1 MTNLVELYPKLITD
15 DVYTFEFTT
24 EQLSILNLGLKTLK
38 TQREISLRCITKKR
52 LDENQTDDQR
62 RSRKKKSNMVLLTTL
77 APPPLPEPI
86 IQPVV
91 NHLEEVVKAAEVVK
105 TKVKTLRKKKLVVSN
120 E

>member
-15 DVYTFEFTT
+15 DVYTFEFTK
-24 EQLSILNLGLKTLK
+24 EELCLINLGLKTLK

-52 LDENQTDDQR
+52 IDENQTDDQR

-77 APPPLPEPI
+77 APIVVEVI
-86 IQPVV
+86 REPVV

-105 TKVKTLRKKKLVVSN
+105 TQVKSLRKQK
-120 E
+120 

>member
-15 DVYTFEFTT
+15 DVYTFEFTK
-24 EQLSILNLGLKTLK
+24 EELCLINLGLKTLK

-52 LDENQTDDQR
+52 IDENQTDDQR

-77 APPPLPEPI
+77 APIVVEVI
-86 IQPVV
+86 REPVV

-105 TKVKTLRKKKLVVSN
+105 TKVKSLRKQK
-120 E
+120 